1 MRAMFIDRK
10 DAGRRLAAALSGLKA
25 DRPIVYGLPRGG
37 VPVAAEVAAVLEA
50 PLDIVLV
57 RKIGAPGQP
66 ELAMGAV
73 VDGETPEIFW
83 NEDIV
88 AACGVSE
95 SARDAAAAAELRVIE
110 TRRRRYGQVP
120 DRPSPKGRT
129 AIVVDD
135 GLATGAT
142 AIVALHALRRMGAAR
157 VILAVPVGPPETVE
171 HLRAVADEVVCLVEP
186 PWFSGVGAFYEDF
199 GQTEDDEVIALL
211 AEAAHRTGGP

>member
-1 MRAMFIDRK
+1 MFIDRR

-37 VPVAAEVAAVLEA
+37 VPVAAEVAAALEA

-57 RKIGAPGQP
+57 RKIGAPAQP

-88 AACGVSE
+88 AACGVPRP
-95 SARDAAAAAELRVIE
+95 ARDAAAAVQLRAIE
-110 TRRRRYGQVP
+110 ARRRLYGQLP

-129 AIVVDD
+129 VIVVDD

-171 HLRAVADEVVCLVEP
+171 HLRAVADDVVCLEQP

-199 GQTEDDEVIALL
+199 GQTDDDEVIALL
-211 AEAAHRTGGP
+211 AEAARRTGSP

>member
-1 MRAMFIDRK
+1 MFIDRR

-37 VPVAAEVAAVLEA
+37 VPVAAEVAAALEA

-66 ELAMGAV
+66 ELAMGAI

-88 AACGVSE
+88 AACGVPQ
-95 SARDAAAAAELRVIE
+95 ATRDAAAAAQLGAIE
-110 TRRRRYGQVP
+110 ARRRLYGQIP

-129 AIVVDD
+129 VIVVDD

-142 AIVALHALRRMGAAR
+142 AVVALHALRRMGAAH
-157 VILAVPVGPPETVE
+157 VILAVPVGPPETVQN
-171 HLRAVADEVVCLVEP
+171 LRAVADDVVCLEQP
-186 PWFSGVGAFYEDF
+186 QWFSGVGAFYEDF
-199 GQTEDDEVIALL
+199 GQTADDEVIALL
-211 AEAAHRTGGP
+211 AEAARRTGRP

>member
-1 MRAMFIDRK
+1 MSPMFIDRR

-37 VPVAAEVAAVLEA
+37 VPVAAEVAAALDA

-57 RKIGAPGQP
+57 RKIGAPAQP

-88 AACGVSE
+88 AACGVPRP
-95 SARDAAAAAELRVIE
+95 AREAAAAAQLRAIE
-110 TRRRRYGQVP
+110 ARRRLYGQLP

-129 AIVVDD
+129 VIVVDD

-171 HLRAVADEVVCLVEP
+171 NLRAVADDVVCLEQP
-186 PWFSGVGAFYEDF
+186 HWFSGVGAFYEDF
-199 GQTEDDEVIALL
+199 GQTADDEVIALL
-211 AEAAHRTGGP
+211 AEAARRTGRP